1 MTGYQHFF
9 KGKIIMANNPKIVV
23 DAILDSDGKEV
34 NNIKIYPMTIRRYA
48 WFEKLN
54 SPFIN
59 SEVKFDVNGVI
70 PSVYVMCKSKDEL
83 KKYNSNDIEKLISD
97 AFDWSEDLSMNDIP
111 DMITSVTKQMQELNK
126 ASPDATD
133 NSEGKKK

>member
-1 MTGYQHFF
+1 MSN
-9 KGKIIMANNPKIVV
+9 KNPKIVT
-23 DAILDSDGKEV
+23 DAILNSNGEDINSE
-34 NNIKIYPMTIRRYA
+34 IKVYPMTIRRYA

-70 PSVYVMCKSKDEL
+70 PSVYVMCSTKEKL
-83 KKYNSNDIEKLISD
+83 KEYSSNDVEKLISD
-97 AFDWSEDLSMNDIP
+97 AFDWSEDLSMNDVP
-111 DMITSVTKQMQELNK
+111 KMITSVTKQMQDLNK

-133 NSEGKKK
+133 NNSKKK

>member
-1 MTGYQHFF
+1 MSS
-9 KGKIIMANNPKIVV
+9 KNPKIVV
-23 DAILDSDGKEV
+23 DSILDSNGKEI

-97 AFDWSEDLSMNDIP
+97 AFDWSENLSMNDIP

-133 NSEGKKK
+133 NLDGKKK

>member
-1 MTGYQHFF
+1 
-9 KGKIIMANNPKIVV
+9 MAKNPKIVV

-59 SEVKFDVNGVI
+59 SEVKFDVNSVI

-126 ASPDATD
+126 ASPDTTD